1 MNIPRTLRFI
11 PIFYLQVDT
20 NVLPS
25 ATQHS
30 AYSTQRML
38 ARVKRKGL
46 RKYTN
51 AVDAQ
56 QKKYSVSPPLPKFS
70 NKTMIYLQNNGTPRA
85 YPTKSIISNEIYDI
99 QQHRSEERERKKNDV
114 WCVFQIFLRPSK
126 KTLPTLQFN
135 GKLTLIV
142 KYFLRI

>member
-99 QQHRSEERERKKNDV
+99 QQHRSEERERKKTMFGACFRFSCARRRKHSQPYSLMENS
-114 WCVFQIFLRPSK
+114 L
-126 KTLPTLQFN
+126 LL
-135 GKLTLIV
+135 
-142 KYFLRI
+142 